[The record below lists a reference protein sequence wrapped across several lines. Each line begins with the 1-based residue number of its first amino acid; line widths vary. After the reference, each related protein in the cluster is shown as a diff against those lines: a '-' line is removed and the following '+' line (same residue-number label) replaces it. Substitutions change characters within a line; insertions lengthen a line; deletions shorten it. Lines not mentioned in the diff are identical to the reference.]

1 MIKLVIF
8 DLDDT
13 LISEKEYIKSGYTA
27 VSTYIEKKYKI
38 DSKETYDKLYKYF
51 VNKIDKTFN
60 RLLTEYKIK
69 YTENDIIDLVNIYRN
84 HVPSINF
91 YDDVIATLKLLKE
104 KNIFTGII
112 SDGYYSTQSNKL
124 NALNA
129 YELFD
134 KVILTDELGKEYWK
148 PDPKA
153 FEIMKQEFNIHY
165 DEMVYV
171 ADNPKKDFLIKKYY
185 PIRTIRIIRDDSI
198 YKDEEYIEDIKED
211 FNIKRLDEVLY
222 FLD

>member
-27 VSTYIEKKYKI
+27 VSTYIDEKYKI

-51 VNKIDKTFN
+51 VNKSDKTFN

-91 YDDVIATLKLLKE
+91 YDDVIATLKMLKE